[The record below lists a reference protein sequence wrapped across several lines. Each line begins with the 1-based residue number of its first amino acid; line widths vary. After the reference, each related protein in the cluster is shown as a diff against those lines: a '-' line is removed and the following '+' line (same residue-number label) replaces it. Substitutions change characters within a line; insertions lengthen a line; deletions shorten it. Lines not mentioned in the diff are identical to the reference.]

1 MATYRNVCVN
11 HMFLPLV
18 VDESASQL
26 VHRRRHDL
34 QPGVGR
40 RKRPLQ
46 LLDLRLEHR
55 EARHPAS
62 SRARVC
68 VRGPERQNFQSMSQV
83 PLVGALGVEIL
94 QLP

>member
-40 RKRPLQ
+40 RKRPLK

-55 EARHPAS
+55 EARHP
-62 SRARVC
+62 RVLTTPLFFTQFARY
-68 VRGPERQNFQSMSQV
+68 
-83 PLVGALGVEIL
+83 
-94 QLP
+94 